1 MTYEKQTWA
10 SGDTITAEKL
20 NHMETGIV
28 NASSATL
35 LLYYKDS
42 TLYLDAEYSKVAT
55 IDDIQNRV
63 MIGYLWDGGNGAW
76 YINYSDSIRFYDNF
90 TYAQV
95 HIADE
100 SAGAVWVFNSEG
112 NSYSPD

>member
-35 LLYYKDS
+35 FLYYKNS

-63 MIGYLWDGGNGAW
+63 MIGYLWNGGNGAW
-76 YINYSDSIRFYDNF
+76 LIKYSDRIYFYDNF
-90 TYAQV
+90 TYAHV
-95 HIADE
+95 HITGENE
-100 SAGAVWVFNSEG
+100 SAVWEFNSEG
-112 NSYSPD
+112 NNYSAD